1 MAPKVRAV
9 TVLKNKRLGIQLQR
23 LVSIVILITGASVSN
38 LSQANTLKVCY
49 DQWPPMT
56 IFPSDTATDRGVVI
70 DMLEQIYSAKGYQLE
85 YYEVPLARGLNMVA
99 EGLCDML
106 PEYLHSE
113 SAEQDFEFAKQAS
126 FVYPSAFVV
135 RKNDPWRYQGIQS
148 IKGKR
153 IATGPGWDYSSMS
166 DPYQK
171 YLDDPQ
177 NTDFIEVIAG
187 YDDVIERI
195 LRMLKENR
203 VDLYAD
209 NELVLQ
215 YVLNRLKLNDELSII
230 RPGLEKPLVEIPIF
244 SRKIPRAKRQKLIN
258 IWDQG
263 RLSMPLEQ
271 EKALLNKYQVT
282 LQ

>member
-1 MAPKVRAV
+1 M